1 MLVGITTSTGI
12 IKRPNW
18 RVRSFKLPMSH
29 AYPSGPFHIS
39 VHAQKPAP
47 VCLGQRTLLRLPD
60 SLDVNSALNHLS
72 EGELVKFWPL
82 IPDQGQL

>member
-12 IKRPNW
+12 FRDQIGESVLCK
-18 RVRSFKLPMSH
+18 SPMSH

-47 VCLGQRTLLRLPD
+47 VSLGQRTLLRLLD
-60 SLDVNSALNHLS
+60 SLGVNSALNHSL
-72 EGELVKFWPL
+72 EGQVVKFLPL